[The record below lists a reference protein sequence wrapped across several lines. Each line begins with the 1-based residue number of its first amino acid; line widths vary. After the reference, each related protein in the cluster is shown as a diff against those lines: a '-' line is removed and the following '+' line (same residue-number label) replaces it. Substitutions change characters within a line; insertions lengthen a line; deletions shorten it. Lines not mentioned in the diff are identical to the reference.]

1 MKLQIIIELKSA
13 LLLGSGTGHG
23 SFIDTDIVYDE
34 YGIPYFP
41 GRRLKGLL
49 RESADEVMEMLTQAN
64 LAGFISSD
72 VNSVFGTG
80 LNSSAITVSNL
91 ELEGARESRA
101 VLQTAR
107 NAYPHLVNQNTVLH
121 SLTEIRQQTA
131 VNEKGIAKS
140 NSLRTIRVMKPK
152 SSLKENGSTIP
163 RRFVGEI
170 GIRDESSIRLL
181 ALSCSNLR
189 LAGSKRNRGLGSITV
204 TLVDE
209 HQNDLTAQVLR
220 DLEEY
225 IASPDPEK
233 HEKSLLKDYINKK
246 PSVNAKGSPGK
257 AGFSIPYRVFTHSP
271 LIFTTRGSDSNIVR
285 TLDYIPGSAIL
296 GFLASEYL
304 RRSRLTPADA
314 HQDGTFRRWFIEG
327 GLRFSNG
334 YYCPL
339 DEEGNLLETI
349 PTPLYIQ
356 VYKHSS
362 DIVNLFN
369 HDADDTK
376 PLGGYCY
383 VNGTS
388 LFSASPHK
396 NISFHLRRNTGNDN
410 RWRGSSAIDGDI
422 FNYESISAGQY
433 FAGTIIGS
441 EEDIRQFV
449 AVFSEGQDTTD
460 GFSLTGR
467 IGRSS
472 NTQYGEIKLNFL
484 PPREVSSM
492 SVSPCLLKGL
502 HGADAD
508 KADGEFFMVFTSPA
522 ILRNQYGYPE
532 ISLDVLNRYL
542 RQFSDRLHVLHPSQY
557 SEERLNDDSITSC
570 FARIESR
577 EKFVSHWKNKTPGV
591 LALSPGSAFRV
602 KVAGGIDQEILE
614 VINQLQTAGVGEQ
627 LNEGYGQVRC
637 YFELEDYTAGRQGTD
652 RGLFPLQT
660 TVPPLAKEIFTGI
673 INRRFREVIISHAR
687 SMAEKPY
694 TRQKPGVPRKVPAP
708 SLIGRLE
715 LMLQNSTSIEDFQ
728 EKIRNLKKEALDQ
741 LQGCF
746 LGRENL
752 KDLLL
757 KPNCPYLLEALMS
770 CAMTEARD
778 LAEKTNIEIRP
789 VHFESFTLYW
799 RVFFRTLRKLDK
811 ENKLTQP
818 ASVEGGEVHDR

>member
-1 MKLQIIIELKSA
+1 MLKLQIIIELKSA

-23 SFIDTDIVYDE
+23 AFIDTDIIYDNN
-34 YGIPYFP
+34 GIPYFP

-49 RESADEVMEMLTQAN
+49 RESADEVREMLTQAT

-91 ELEGARESRA
+91 ELEGYRESQA

-121 SLTEIRQQTA
+121 SLTGIRQQTA
-131 VNEKGIAKS
+131 VNEKGIAKP

-189 LAGSKRNRGLGSITV
+189 QAGSKRNRGLGSITV

-209 HQNDLTAQVLR
+209 HQNDLTAQVLS
-220 DLEEY
+220 DLEKH

-233 HEKSLLKDYINKK
+233 HEKSPPKDDIKRK
-246 PSVNAKGSPGK
+246 PSVYAKGTPGK
-257 AGFSIPYRVFTHSP
+257 ASFSIPYRVFTRSP
-271 LIFTTRGSDSNIVR
+271 PIFTTRGSDSNIVR
-285 TLDYIPGSAIL
+285 TLDYVPGSSIL

-304 RRSRLTPADA
+304 RRSHLTPADA
-314 HQDGTFRRWFIEG
+314 HQDSTFRRWFIEG

-339 DEEGNLLETI
+339 DEEGHLLETV

-356 VYKHSS
+356 IYKHSS

-383 VNGTS
+383 IHGTS
-388 LFSASPHK
+388 LFSVSPHK
-396 NISFHLRRNTGNDN
+396 NVSFHLQRNTGNDN
-410 RWRGSSAIDGDI
+410 RWRGSSAIEGDI
-422 FNYESISAGQY
+422 FNYESISAQQF
-433 FAGTIIGS
+433 FAGTISGS
-441 EEDIRQFV
+441 EEDIRHFV
-449 AVFSEGQDTTD
+449 AVFSEGQDSTD

-472 NTQYGEIKLNFL
+472 KTQYGEIELNFL
-484 PPREVSSM
+484 SPREL
-492 SVSPCLLKGL
+492 SPTSLSPDLFEGL
-502 HGADAD
+502 RASDSD
-508 KADGEFFMVFTSPA
+508 KADSEFFMVLTSPA
-522 ILRNQYGYPE
+522 ILRNQYGHPE
-532 ISLDVLNRYL
+532 ISLDALNRYL
-542 RQFSDRLHVLHPSQY
+542 RQISDRLHVLHP
-557 SEERLNDDSITSC
+557 ERLVDDSITTC

-577 EKFVSHWKNKTPGV
+577 EKFVSHWKNKMPGV

-602 KVAGGIDQEILE
+602 KVTGGIDQEILE
-614 VINQLQTAGVGEQ
+614 VINQLQTAGLGEQ

-637 YFELEDYTAGRQGTD
+637 YFELEDYTADQPATD
-652 RGLFPLQT
+652 RGLFPVQT
-660 TVPPLAKEIFTGI
+660 TVPALAKEIFTGI
-673 INRRFREVIISHAR
+673 INRRLAEVISFHAR

-694 TRQKPGVPRKVPAP
+694 TRQEPGVPRKAP
-708 SLIGRLE
+708 SSSLLGRLE
-715 LMLQNSTSIEDFQ
+715 LMLQDSTSIEDFQ
-728 EKIRNLKKEALDQ
+728 AKIRNLKKEALGQ
-741 LQGCF
+741 LQGCS

-757 KPNCPYLLEALMS
+757 KPNCPYLRDALMGYE
-770 CAMTEARD
+770 MTDARD
-778 LAEKTNIEIRP
+778 LAEKTSIKISP
-789 VHFESFTLYW
+789 VQFESFTLYW
-799 RVFFRTLRKLDK
+799 RVFFRTLRKLNK
-811 ENKLTQP
+811 ENKLIQP
-818 ASVEGGEVHDR
+818 ASAEGGEAHDR

>member
-23 SFIDTDIVYDE
+23 AFIDTDIIYDDN
-34 YGIPYFP
+34 GIPYFP

-91 ELEGARESRA
+91 ELEGYRESQA

-121 SLTEIRQQTA
+121 SLTGIRQQTA
-131 VNEKGIAKS
+131 VNEKGIAKP

-170 GIRDESSIRLL
+170 GVRDESSIRLL

-209 HQNDLTAQVLR
+209 HQNDLTAQVLS
-220 DLEEY
+220 DLEKH

-233 HEKSLLKDYINKK
+233 HEKSPLKDDIKRK
-246 PSVNAKGSPGK
+246 PSVYAKGTPGK
-257 AGFSIPYRVFTHSP
+257 AGLSIPYRVFTRSP

-285 TLDYIPGSAIL
+285 TLDYVPGSAIL
-296 GFLASEYL
+296 GFFASEYL
-304 RRSRLTPADA
+304 RRIHLTPAEA

-472 NTQYGEIKLNFL
+472 NTQYGEIELNLL

-492 SVSPCLLKGL
+492 SMSPYLLKGL
-502 HGADAD
+502 HAAETDN
-508 KADGEFFMVFTSPA
+508 ADGEFIMVFTSPA

-532 ISLDVLNRYL
+532 ISLDALNRYL
-542 RQFSDRLHVLHPSQY
+542 RQVSDRLHVLHP
-557 SEERLNDDSITSC
+557 ERLDDDSITTC

-577 EKFVSHWKNKTPGV
+577 EKFVSHWKNKMPGV

-602 KVAGGIDQEILE
+602 KVTGGIDQEILE
-614 VINQLQTAGVGEQ
+614 VINQLQTAGLGEQ

-637 YFELEDYTAGRQGTD
+637 YFELEDYTADQPATD
-652 RGLFPLQT
+652 RGLFRVQT
-660 TVPPLAKEIFTGI
+660 TVPALAKEIFTGI
-673 INRRFREVIISHAR
+673 INRRLAEVISFHAR

-694 TRQKPGVPRKVPAP
+694 TRQEPGVPRKAP
-708 SLIGRLE
+708 SSSLLGRLE
-715 LMLQNSTSIEDFQ
+715 LMLQDSTSIEDFQ
-728 EKIRNLKKEALDQ
+728 AKIRNLKKEALDQ
-741 LQGCF
+741 LQGCS

-770 CAMTEARD
+770 YAMTDARD
-778 LAEKTNIEIRP
+778 LAEKTSIKISP
-789 VHFESFTLYW
+789 LQFESFTLYW
-799 RVFFRTLRKLDK
+799 RVFFHTLRKLDK
-811 ENKLTQP
+811 ENKLIQP
-818 ASVEGGEVHDR
+818 TSAEGGEAHDR